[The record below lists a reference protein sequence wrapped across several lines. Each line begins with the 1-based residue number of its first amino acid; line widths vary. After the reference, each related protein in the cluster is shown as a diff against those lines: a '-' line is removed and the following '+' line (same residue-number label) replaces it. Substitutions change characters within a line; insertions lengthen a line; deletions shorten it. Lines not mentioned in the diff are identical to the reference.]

1 MHQNIILI
9 FSILVLAA
17 CAPLDNT
24 KTHLSEEEITAI
36 NATTPVGV
44 QREVANSG
52 VLKAIEEAN
61 AVCSKV
67 IGDKEILSG
76 KRSSRSLWIS
86 LGGLVSG
93 SIIAPVLLSANAAAN
108 ASWIAAFS
116 SAGGAANVANQT
128 IGDAGFSGAED
139 AKIIND
145 ISTKVKSKMDI
156 ALNETNTS
164 KARYD
169 AAIEAK
175 NECIYYPRYVYT
187 LTKAK

>member
-9 FSILVLAA
+9 FSILVLNA
-17 CAPLDNT
+17 CSSGVP
-24 KTHLSEEEITAI
+24 KTLLLPAEISAI
-36 NATTPVGV
+36 NATSPSDAENKTA
-44 QREVANSG
+44 ELG
-52 VLKAIEEAN
+52 VLKAIEDAN
-61 AVCSKV
+61 AFCSKV
-67 IGDKEILSG
+67 IGDKEVLSG

-139 AKIIND
+139 VKIIND
-145 ISTKVKSKMDI
+145 ISTKVKTKMDI

-164 KARYD
+164 KARYE

-187 LTKAK
+187 LTNPK